1 MSIIDTI
8 GTAAV
13 LEQLAEESAELAHA
27 ALKLARKMR
36 GVNPTPKTEGECWEA
51 LIEELADVQVC
62 KEQLQMNAGAR
73 KVIDDTAREKTQR
86 WEARIKQGELK
97 NHANDD

>member
-1 MSIIDTI
+1 MNIVETI

-13 LEQLAEESAELAHA
+13 LEQLAEESAELAQA

-36 GVNPTPKTEGECWEA
+36 GVNPTPKTEEECWEA
-51 LIEELADVQVC
+51 LIEEMADVQ
-62 KEQLQMNAGAR
+62 LGTGAR
-73 KVIDDTAREKTQR
+73 KIIKDTTQEKTQR

-97 NHANDD
+97 NHADDD